1 MPRLISL
8 LYQLLINAS
17 LPTYQLLR
25 YIFRFSIDKSDER
38 LILCFTNRF
47 MVSVIPYENACITKH
62 ISSHYQVLRQIVLYK
77 VCMLLFGCVSKYR
90 LIRSYHS
97 IIKQIS
103 EICCMGEK
111 YH

>member
-25 YIFRFSIDKSDER
+25 YLFHFSIDKSDER

-47 MVSVIPYENACITKH
+47 MVSVIPYKNTCITKH
-62 ISSHYQVLRQIVLYK
+62 ISSHYQVLGQTVLYK
-77 VCMLLFGCVSKYR
+77 VCMLLFGRVTN
-90 LIRSYHS
+90 
-97 IIKQIS
+97 
-103 EICCMGEK
+103 
-111 YH
+111 